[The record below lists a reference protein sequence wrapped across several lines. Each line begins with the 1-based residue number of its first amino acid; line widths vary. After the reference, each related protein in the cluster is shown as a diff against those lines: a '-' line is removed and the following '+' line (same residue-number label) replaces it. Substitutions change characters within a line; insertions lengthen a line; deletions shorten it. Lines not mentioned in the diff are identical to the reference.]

1 MSFKMVSCNRN
12 IASFSMNQLT
22 PSVLLLFLLSGLVA
36 FSLFYAWLSLAP
48 WVPSN
53 LSDRK
58 RIHDIADL
66 KSGQIFF
73 EMGCGNG
80 RVCSYIARK
89 NPSAKVIGI
98 ELAFLF
104 YVFTKIRTFLFGPK
118 NLKIIFGDALKY
130 DISDVDVLYVY
141 GLTDSVN
148 NKIKQKIEAEMKPG
162 AKFISYVFPIKEWG
176 GKQTVYKPHSKEF
189 AIHVYEK

>member
-1 MSFKMVSCNRN
+1 M
-12 IASFSMNQLT
+12 IDLT
-22 PSVLLLFLLSGLVA
+22 PSVFLLFLLSGLVA

-58 RIHDIADL
+58 RIHDISNL

-89 NPSAKVIGI
+89 NPSATVIGI

-104 YVFTKIRTFLFGPK
+104 YLFTKIRTFIFGPR
-118 NLKIIFGDALKY
+118 NLKIVFGNALKY
-130 DISDVDVLYVY
+130 NISNVDVLYVY

-148 NKIKQKIEAEMKPG
+148 KQIKQKIEAEMKPG
-162 AKFISYVFPIKEWG
+162 AKFISYVFAIKEWY
-176 GKQTVYKPHSKEF
+176 GKQAVYKSNSKEF

>member
-1 MSFKMVSCNRN
+1 MSHFT
-12 IASFSMNQLT
+12 T
-22 PSVLLLFLLSGLVA
+22 PALIFLFLFSGLVA

-58 RIHDIADL
+58 RIHTISNL
-66 KSGQIFF
+66 KTGQTFL

-89 NPSAKVIGI
+89 NPSATVIGI
-98 ELAFLF
+98 ELAFPF
-104 YVFTKIRTFLFGPK
+104 YLFTKIRTSIFGPK
-118 NLKIIFGDALKY
+118 NLKIVFGDALKY
-130 DISDVDVLYVY
+130 DISTVDVLYVY

-148 NKIKQKIEAEMKPG
+148 NEIKKKIETEMKLG
-162 AKFISYVFPIKEWG
+162 AKFISYVFQIKNWK
-176 GKQTVYKPHSKEF
+176 GKQTVSKAKPKDF
-189 AIHVYEK
+189 AIYIYEK